1 MDFTNTT
8 TEILTSD
15 CGLQTVGSLL
25 ALVFMALFGLSEA
38 MPFVGDSK
46 KNNGVIQTILKV
58 LSYKK
63 KPRVSDT

>member
-25 ALVFMALFGLSEA
+25 ALVFMTLFGLSEA

-46 KNNGVIQTILKV
+46 KK
-58 LSYKK
+58 
-63 KPRVSDT
+63 